1 MKTSIFNMTLTLPPM
16 IEMTQVKKDLSTST
30 AGDLTLLCCLPFA

>member
-16 IEMTQVKKDLSTST
+16 VEMPEAENNV
-30 AGDLTLLCCLPFA
+30 AALTLTTPYVCC